1 MTTEEGQ
8 GGTAPQQSSP
18 SKKSPEPRR
27 VQKSTKTQSCR
38 ILLLDGSEI
47 NVEVEKKGKG
57 QSLFEEISKNLN
69 LVEKDYFGITY
80 RDAAD
85 QKYWLDPVKDIK
97 KQIRSGP
104 WVFSFNVKFYPPDP
118 SQLQEDIT
126 RYNLV
131 LQLRDDILKGKLPCS
146 FVTHALLGS
155 YIVQAELGDYDPEE
169 HGTDA
174 GYLSDFRFAPNQTR
188 DLEEKIMELHKT
200 HKGQTPAEAE
210 LHYLENAKKLAM
222 YGVDLHHARDSE
234 GVDIMLGV
242 CANGLLIYRDRLR
255 INRFA
260 WPKILKISYKRNN
273 FYIKIRPGEVFE
285 QFESTIGFKL
295 ANHRAAKRLWKV
307 CVEHHTFFRL
317 VQPEPPPKGKLF
329 HLGSKFRYSGRT
341 QFQTRQT
348 NALIDRP
355 APQFERISSKR
366 FHSLDGGYGAPRD
379 PVRPDETKIDRDD
392 SIPLE
397 AAAPPSDKV
406 PFADNDRINEPEAPS
421 VPCADS
427 EDEEEEAGR
436 SRDATSDE
444 GEYDGETG
452 RTFKSGEGEDEGE
465 RDEDGSPLPRGT
477 SYQTTTTTTTVTR
490 VTGPDGE
497 EEPDEERPQE
507 DESPISTQP
516 VHGVGVLKYIVDDY
530 PDRVQHDKE
539 GDVSV
544 PPYDEHFEVKYPGY
558 EIPEMPEESTVVTT
572 NTSETVLP
580 DDVQKDEHGQVIV
593 TKRTVVTTVRTVDG
607 VEINDTAQA
616 PQSDEEQNREEPEEL
631 APVDDSLE
639 KAEPE
644 EEEMVEMVA
653 TPSFE
658 AAPVV
663 KTAALKYQPGD
674 DDDTTATTDVPI
686 VHTETKTITYES
698 NETNDQPDAIDPGT
712 LQSAQ
717 TITSETHTTT
727 TTTHITKVS
736 SDITVKGG
744 VSETRV
750 EKKIVIQGDANIDHD
765 QALADAIQEA
775 TALNPDM
782 TVTKVVVHKEGDE
795 VVEEYT
801 QDQLQANGEN

>member
-1 MTTEEGQ
+1 MSTE
-8 GGTAPQQSSP
+8 GGPAGDTMETRQQQQSSP
-18 SKKSPEPRR
+18 SKKSPEHKKAPQRQRMQLCR
-27 VQKSTKTQSCR
+27 V
-38 ILLLDGSEI
+38 LLLDGAEMDC
-47 NVEVEKKGKG
+47 EVEKKSKG
-57 QSLFEEISKNLN
+57 QALFDKIAENLN
-69 LVEKDYFGITY
+69 IMEKDYFGITY

-85 QKYWLDPVKDIK
+85 QKYWLDPVKDMK
-97 KQIRSGP
+97 KQIRSGA

-118 SQLQEDIT
+118 AQLQEDIT
-126 RYNLV
+126 RYYLV

-155 YIVQAELGDYDPEE
+155 YIVQAEFGDYDPEE
-169 HGTDA
+169 HGTDPT
-174 GYLSDFRFAPNQTR
+174 YLSDLRFAPNQTR
-188 DLEEKIMELHKT
+188 ELEEKIMELHKT

-273 FYIKIRPGEVFE
+273 FYIKIRPGEFE

-355 APQFERISSKR
+355 APQFERIASKR

-379 PVRPDETKIDRDD
+379 QNRPDESKLGQVEPPVVD
-392 SIPLE
+392 E
-397 AAAPPSDKV
+397 AAPPPSERV
-406 PFADNDRINEPEAPS
+406 PYLDSERPAEPEEGRS

-436 SRDATSDE
+436 SRP
-444 GEYDGETG
+444 
-452 RTFKSGEGEDEGE
+452 GED
-465 RDEDGSPLPRGT
+465 DEEDKEDDGSPRKWGT
-477 SYQTTTTTTTVTR
+477 AYETTTVTTTVTR
-490 VTGPDGE
+490 STEGHTVEG
-497 EEPDEERPQE
+497 EPDQEPQPLE
-507 DESPISTQP
+507 DEA
-516 VHGVGVLKYIVDDY
+516 DA
-530 PDRVQHDKE
+530 E
-539 GDVSV
+539 
-544 PPYDEHFEVKYPGY
+544 DE
-558 EIPEMPEESTVVTT
+558 
-572 NTSETVLP
+572 
-580 DDVQKDEHGQVIV
+580 
-593 TKRTVVTTVRTVDG
+593 
-607 VEINDTAQA
+607 
-616 PQSDEEQNREEPEEL
+616 
-631 APVDDSLE
+631 
-639 KAEPE
+639 
-644 EEEMVEMVA
+644 EMVA
-653 TPSFE
+653 TPSFDV
-658 AAPVV
+658 APVV
-663 KTAALKYQPGD
+663 KTAALKYQPGE

-686 VHTETKTITYES
+686 VHTESKTITYES
-698 NETNDQPDAIDPGT
+698 NETNEEPEPIDPGQ

-727 TTTHITKVS
+727 TTTHITK
-736 SDITVKGG
+736 TVKGG

-765 QALADAIQEA
+765 QALADAIKEA

-795 VVEEYT
+795 VVEEVS
-801 QDQLQANGEN
+801 QDHVQENGEN

>member
-1 MTTEEGQ
+1 MSTE
-8 GGTAPQQSSP
+8 GGPAGDTMETRQQQQSSP
-18 SKKSPEPRR
+18 SKKSPEHKKAPQRQRMQLCR
-27 VQKSTKTQSCR
+27 V
-38 ILLLDGSEI
+38 LLLDGAEMDC
-47 NVEVEKKGKG
+47 EVEKKSKG
-57 QSLFEEISKNLN
+57 QALFDKIAENLN
-69 LVEKDYFGITY
+69 IMEKDYFGITY

-85 QKYWLDPVKDIK
+85 QKYWLDPVKDMK
-97 KQIRSGP
+97 KQIRSGA

-118 SQLQEDIT
+118 AQLQEDIT
-126 RYNLV
+126 RYYLV

-155 YIVQAELGDYDPEE
+155 YIVQAEFGDYDPEE
-169 HGTDA
+169 HGTDPT
-174 GYLSDFRFAPNQTR
+174 YLSDLRFAPNQTR
-188 DLEEKIMELHKT
+188 ELEEKIMELHKT

-273 FYIKIRPGEVFE
+273 FYIKIRPGEFE

-355 APQFERISSKR
+355 APQFERIASKR

-379 PVRPDETKIDRDD
+379 QNRPDESKLGQVEPPVVD
-392 SIPLE
+392 E
-397 AAAPPSDKV
+397 AAPPPSERV
-406 PFADNDRINEPEAPS
+406 PYLDSERPAEPEEGRPGE
-421 VPCADS
+421 D
-427 EDEEEEAGR
+427 DEE
-436 SRDATSDE
+436 D
-444 GEYDGETG
+444 
-452 RTFKSGEGEDEGE
+452 KED
-465 RDEDGSPLPRGT
+465 DGSPRKWGT
-477 SYQTTTTTTTVTR
+477 AYETTTVTTTVTR
-490 VTGPDGE
+490 STEGHTVEG
-497 EEPDEERPQE
+497 EPDQEPQPLE
-507 DESPISTQP
+507 DE
-516 VHGVGVLKYIVDDY
+516 
-530 PDRVQHDKE
+530 DKE
-539 GDVSV
+539 DEGAVVVPDDDVPEDS
-544 PPYDEHFEVKYPGY
+544 DR
-558 EIPEMPEESTVVTT
+558 IPEGYHVTKTYTTEEVPEYVEGEPGTHIIVTKKTTVVTSVSGT
-572 NTSETVLP
+572 DDP
-580 DDVQKDEHGQVIV
+580 DQVDYVQPVPQADAEDE
-593 TKRTVVTTVRTVDG
+593 
-607 VEINDTAQA
+607 
-616 PQSDEEQNREEPEEL
+616 
-631 APVDDSLE
+631 
-639 KAEPE
+639 
-644 EEEMVEMVA
+644 EMVA
-653 TPSFE
+653 TPSFDV
-658 AAPVV
+658 APVV
-663 KTAALKYQPGD
+663 KTAALKYQPGE

-686 VHTETKTITYES
+686 VHTESKTITYES
-698 NETNDQPDAIDPGT
+698 NETNEEPEPIDPGQ

-727 TTTHITKVS
+727 TTTHITK
-736 SDITVKGG
+736 TVKGG

-765 QALADAIQEA
+765 QALADAIKEA

-795 VVEEYT
+795 VVEEVS
-801 QDQLQANGEN
+801 QDHVQENGEN

>member
-1 MTTEEGQ
+1 MSTE
-8 GGTAPQQSSP
+8 GGPAGDTMETRQQQQSSP
-18 SKKSPEPRR
+18 SKKSPEHKKAPQRQRMQLCR
-27 VQKSTKTQSCR
+27 V
-38 ILLLDGSEI
+38 LLLDGAEMDC
-47 NVEVEKKGKG
+47 EVEKKSKG
-57 QSLFEEISKNLN
+57 QALFDKIAENLN
-69 LVEKDYFGITY
+69 IMEKDYFGITY

-85 QKYWLDPVKDIK
+85 QKYWLDPVKDMK
-97 KQIRSGP
+97 KQIRSGA

-118 SQLQEDIT
+118 AQLQEDIT
-126 RYNLV
+126 RYYLV

-155 YIVQAELGDYDPEE
+155 YIVQAEFGDYDPEE
-169 HGTDA
+169 HGTDPT
-174 GYLSDFRFAPNQTR
+174 YLSDLRFAPNQTR
-188 DLEEKIMELHKT
+188 ELEEKIMELHKT

-273 FYIKIRPGEVFE
+273 FYIKIRPGEFE

-355 APQFERISSKR
+355 APQFERIASKR

-379 PVRPDETKIDRDD
+379 QNRPDESKLGQVEPPVVD
-392 SIPLE
+392 E
-397 AAAPPSDKV
+397 AAPPPSERV
-406 PFADNDRINEPEAPS
+406 PYLDSERPAEPEEGRPGE
-421 VPCADS
+421 D
-427 EDEEEEAGR
+427 DEE
-436 SRDATSDE
+436 D
-444 GEYDGETG
+444 
-452 RTFKSGEGEDEGE
+452 KED
-465 RDEDGSPLPRGT
+465 DGSPRKWGT
-477 SYQTTTTTTTVTR
+477 AYETTTVTTTVTR
-490 VTGPDGE
+490 STEGHTVEG
-497 EEPDEERPQE
+497 EPDQEPQPLE
-507 DESPISTQP
+507 DE
-516 VHGVGVLKYIVDDY
+516 
-530 PDRVQHDKE
+530 DKE
-539 GDVSV
+539 DEGAVVVPDDDVPEDS
-544 PPYDEHFEVKYPGY
+544 DR
-558 EIPEMPEESTVVTT
+558 IPEGYHVTKTYTTEEVPEYVEGEPGTHIIVTKKTTVVTSVSGT
-572 NTSETVLP
+572 DDPDQVDYVQPVPQQP
-580 DDVQKDEHGQVIV
+580 DDEQKEED
-593 TKRTVVTTVRTVDG
+593 VVEE
-607 VEINDTAQA
+607 VE
-616 PQSDEEQNREEPEEL
+616 EEPEEV
-631 APVDDSLE
+631 APVDEPVQAD
-639 KAEPE
+639 AEDE
-644 EEEMVEMVA
+644 EMVA
-653 TPSFE
+653 TPSFDV
-658 AAPVV
+658 APVV
-663 KTAALKYQPGD
+663 KTAALKYQPGE

-686 VHTETKTITYES
+686 VHTESKTITYES
-698 NETNDQPDAIDPGT
+698 NETNEEPEPIDPGQ

-727 TTTHITKVS
+727 TTTHITK
-736 SDITVKGG
+736 TVKGG

-765 QALADAIQEA
+765 QALADAIKEA

-795 VVEEYT
+795 VVEEVS
-801 QDQLQANGEN
+801 QDHVQENGEN

>member
-1 MTTEEGQ
+1 MSTE
-8 GGTAPQQSSP
+8 GGPAGDTMETRQQQQSSP
-18 SKKSPEPRR
+18 SKKSPEHKKAPQRQRMQLCR
-27 VQKSTKTQSCR
+27 V
-38 ILLLDGSEI
+38 LLLDGAEMDC
-47 NVEVEKKGKG
+47 EVEKKSKG
-57 QSLFEEISKNLN
+57 QALFDKIAENLN
-69 LVEKDYFGITY
+69 IMEKDYFGITY

-85 QKYWLDPVKDIK
+85 QKYWLDPVKDMK
-97 KQIRSGP
+97 KQIRSGA

-118 SQLQEDIT
+118 AQLQEDIT
-126 RYNLV
+126 RYYLV

-155 YIVQAELGDYDPEE
+155 YIVQAEFGDYDPEE
-169 HGTDA
+169 HGTDPT
-174 GYLSDFRFAPNQTR
+174 YLSDLRFAPNQTR
-188 DLEEKIMELHKT
+188 ELEEKIMELHKT

-355 APQFERISSKR
+355 APQFERIASKR

-379 PVRPDETKIDRDD
+379 QNRPDESKLGQVEPPVVD
-392 SIPLE
+392 E
-397 AAAPPSDKV
+397 AAPPPSERV
-406 PFADNDRINEPEAPS
+406 PYLDSERPAEPEEGRS

-436 SRDATSDE
+436 SRP
-444 GEYDGETG
+444 
-452 RTFKSGEGEDEGE
+452 GED
-465 RDEDGSPLPRGT
+465 DEEDKEDDGSPRKWGT
-477 SYQTTTTTTTVTR
+477 AYETTTVTTTVTR
-490 VTGPDGE
+490 STEGHTVEG
-497 EEPDEERPQE
+497 EPDQEPQPLE
-507 DESPISTQP
+507 DESPKGERIDEHP
-516 VHGVGVLKYIVDDY
+516 EWGIGVTRYIGGDTY
-530 PDRVQHDKE
+530 PYDKQDKE
-539 GDVSV
+539 DEGAVVVPDDDVPEDS
-544 PPYDEHFEVKYPGY
+544 DR
-558 EIPEMPEESTVVTT
+558 IPEGYHVTKTYTTEEVPEYVEGEPGTHIIVTKKTTVVTSVSGT
-572 NTSETVLP
+572 DDPDQVDYVQPVPQQP
-580 DDVQKDEHGQVIV
+580 DDEQKEED
-593 TKRTVVTTVRTVDG
+593 VVEE
-607 VEINDTAQA
+607 VE
-616 PQSDEEQNREEPEEL
+616 EEPEEV
-631 APVDDSLE
+631 APVDEPVQAD
-639 KAEPE
+639 AEDE
-644 EEEMVEMVA
+644 EMVA
-653 TPSFE
+653 TPSFDV
-658 AAPVV
+658 APVV
-663 KTAALKYQPGD
+663 KTAALKYQPGE

-686 VHTETKTITYES
+686 VHTESKTITYES
-698 NETNDQPDAIDPGT
+698 NETNEEPEPIDPGQ

-727 TTTHITKVS
+727 TTTHITK
-736 SDITVKGG
+736 TVKGG

-765 QALADAIQEA
+765 QALADAIKEA

-795 VVEEYT
+795 VVEEVS
-801 QDQLQANGEN
+801 QDHVQENGEN

>member
-507 DESPISTQP
+507 DE
-516 VHGVGVLKYIVDDY
+516 
-530 PDRVQHDKE
+530 
-539 GDVSV
+539 
-544 PPYDEHFEVKYPGY
+544 
-558 EIPEMPEESTVVTT
+558 
-572 NTSETVLP
+572 
-580 DDVQKDEHGQVIV
+580 
-593 TKRTVVTTVRTVDG
+593 
-607 VEINDTAQA
+607 
-616 PQSDEEQNREEPEEL
+616 
-631 APVDDSLE
+631 
-639 KAEPE
+639 AEPE

>member
-1 MTTEEGQ
+1 MSTE
-8 GGTAPQQSSP
+8 GGPAGDTMETRQQQQSSP
-18 SKKSPEPRR
+18 SKKSPEHKKAPQRQRMQLCR
-27 VQKSTKTQSCR
+27 V
-38 ILLLDGSEI
+38 LLLDGAEMDC
-47 NVEVEKKGKG
+47 EVEKKSKG
-57 QSLFEEISKNLN
+57 QALFDKIAENLN
-69 LVEKDYFGITY
+69 IMEKDYFGITY

-85 QKYWLDPVKDIK
+85 QKYWLDPVKDMK
-97 KQIRSGP
+97 KQIRSGA

-118 SQLQEDIT
+118 AQLQEDIT
-126 RYNLV
+126 RYYLV

-155 YIVQAELGDYDPEE
+155 YIVQAEFGDYDPEE
-169 HGTDA
+169 HGTDPT
-174 GYLSDFRFAPNQTR
+174 YLSDLRFAPNQTR
-188 DLEEKIMELHKT
+188 ELEEKIMELHKT

-273 FYIKIRPGEVFE
+273 FYIKIRPGEFE

-355 APQFERISSKR
+355 APQFERIASKR

-379 PVRPDETKIDRDD
+379 QNRPDESKLGQVEPPVVD
-392 SIPLE
+392 E
-397 AAAPPSDKV
+397 AAPPPSERV
-406 PFADNDRINEPEAPS
+406 PYLDSERPAEPEEGRPGE
-421 VPCADS
+421 D
-427 EDEEEEAGR
+427 DEE
-436 SRDATSDE
+436 D
-444 GEYDGETG
+444 
-452 RTFKSGEGEDEGE
+452 KED
-465 RDEDGSPLPRGT
+465 DGSPRKWGT
-477 SYQTTTTTTTVTR
+477 AYETTTVTTTVTR
-490 VTGPDGE
+490 STEGHTVEG
-497 EEPDEERPQE
+497 EPDQEPQPLE
-507 DESPISTQP
+507 DEQ
-516 VHGVGVLKYIVDDY
+516 
-530 PDRVQHDKE
+530 DKE
-539 GDVSV
+539 DEGAVVVPDDDVPEDS
-544 PPYDEHFEVKYPGY
+544 DR
-558 EIPEMPEESTVVTT
+558 IPEGYHVTKTYTTEEVPEYVEGEPGTHIIVTKKTTVVTSVSGT
-572 NTSETVLP
+572 DDP
-580 DDVQKDEHGQVIV
+580 DQVDYVQPVPQADAEDE
-593 TKRTVVTTVRTVDG
+593 
-607 VEINDTAQA
+607 
-616 PQSDEEQNREEPEEL
+616 
-631 APVDDSLE
+631 
-639 KAEPE
+639 
-644 EEEMVEMVA
+644 EMVA
-653 TPSFE
+653 TPSFDV
-658 AAPVV
+658 APVV
-663 KTAALKYQPGD
+663 KTAALKYQPGE

-686 VHTETKTITYES
+686 VHTESKTITYES
-698 NETNDQPDAIDPGT
+698 NETNEEPEPIDPGQ

-727 TTTHITKVS
+727 TTTHITK
-736 SDITVKGG
+736 TVKGG

-765 QALADAIQEA
+765 QALADAIKEA

-795 VVEEYT
+795 VVEEVS
-801 QDQLQANGEN
+801 QDHVQENGEN

>member
-1 MTTEEGQ
+1 MSTE
-8 GGTAPQQSSP
+8 GGPAGDTMETRQQQQSSP
-18 SKKSPEPRR
+18 SKKSPEHKKAPQRQRMQLCR
-27 VQKSTKTQSCR
+27 V
-38 ILLLDGSEI
+38 LLLDGAEMDC
-47 NVEVEKKGKG
+47 EVEKKSKG
-57 QSLFEEISKNLN
+57 QALFDKIAENLN
-69 LVEKDYFGITY
+69 IMEKDYFGITY

-85 QKYWLDPVKDIK
+85 QKYWLDPVKDMK
-97 KQIRSGP
+97 KQIRSGA

-118 SQLQEDIT
+118 AQLQEDIT
-126 RYNLV
+126 RYYLV

-155 YIVQAELGDYDPEE
+155 YIVQAEFGDYDPEE
-169 HGTDA
+169 HGTDPT
-174 GYLSDFRFAPNQTR
+174 YLSDLRFAPNQTR
-188 DLEEKIMELHKT
+188 ELEEKIMELHKT

-355 APQFERISSKR
+355 APQFERIASKR

-379 PVRPDETKIDRDD
+379 QNRPDESKLGQVEPPVVD
-392 SIPLE
+392 E
-397 AAAPPSDKV
+397 AAPPPSERV
-406 PFADNDRINEPEAPS
+406 PYLDSERPAEPEEGRPGE
-421 VPCADS
+421 D
-427 EDEEEEAGR
+427 DEE
-436 SRDATSDE
+436 D
-444 GEYDGETG
+444 
-452 RTFKSGEGEDEGE
+452 KED
-465 RDEDGSPLPRGT
+465 DGSPRKWGT
-477 SYQTTTTTTTVTR
+477 AYETTTVTTTVTR
-490 VTGPDGE
+490 STEGHTVEG
-497 EEPDEERPQE
+497 EPDQEPQPLE
-507 DESPISTQP
+507 DEQ
-516 VHGVGVLKYIVDDY
+516 
-530 PDRVQHDKE
+530 DKE
-539 GDVSV
+539 DEGAVVVPDDDVPEDS
-544 PPYDEHFEVKYPGY
+544 DR
-558 EIPEMPEESTVVTT
+558 IPEGYHVTKTYTTEEVPEYVEGEPGTHIIVTKKTTVVTSVSGT
-572 NTSETVLP
+572 DDP
-580 DDVQKDEHGQVIV
+580 DQVDYVQPVPQADAEDE
-593 TKRTVVTTVRTVDG
+593 
-607 VEINDTAQA
+607 
-616 PQSDEEQNREEPEEL
+616 
-631 APVDDSLE
+631 
-639 KAEPE
+639 
-644 EEEMVEMVA
+644 EMVA
-653 TPSFE
+653 TPSFDV
-658 AAPVV
+658 APVV
-663 KTAALKYQPGD
+663 KTAALKYQPGE

-686 VHTETKTITYES
+686 VHTESKTITYES
-698 NETNDQPDAIDPGT
+698 NETNEEPEPIDPGQ

-727 TTTHITKVS
+727 TTTHITK
-736 SDITVKGG
+736 TVKGG

-765 QALADAIQEA
+765 QALADAIKEA

-795 VVEEYT
+795 VVEEVS
-801 QDQLQANGEN
+801 QDHVQENGEN

>member
-1 MTTEEGQ
+1 MSTE
-8 GGTAPQQSSP
+8 GGPAGDTMETRQQQQSSP
-18 SKKSPEPRR
+18 SKKSPEHKKAPQRQRMQLCR
-27 VQKSTKTQSCR
+27 V
-38 ILLLDGSEI
+38 LLLDGAEMDC
-47 NVEVEKKGKG
+47 EVEKKSKG
-57 QSLFEEISKNLN
+57 QALFDKIAENLN
-69 LVEKDYFGITY
+69 IMEKDYFGITY

-85 QKYWLDPVKDIK
+85 QKYWLDPVKDMK
-97 KQIRSGP
+97 KQIRSGA

-118 SQLQEDIT
+118 AQLQEDIT
-126 RYNLV
+126 RYYLV

-155 YIVQAELGDYDPEE
+155 YIVQAEFGDYDPEE
-169 HGTDA
+169 HGTDPT
-174 GYLSDFRFAPNQTR
+174 YLSDLRFAPNQTR
-188 DLEEKIMELHKT
+188 ELEEKIMELHKT

-355 APQFERISSKR
+355 APQFERIASKR

-379 PVRPDETKIDRDD
+379 QNRPDESKLGQVEPPVVD
-392 SIPLE
+392 E
-397 AAAPPSDKV
+397 AAPPPSERV
-406 PFADNDRINEPEAPS
+406 PYLDSERPAEPEEGRS

-436 SRDATSDE
+436 SRP
-444 GEYDGETG
+444 
-452 RTFKSGEGEDEGE
+452 GED
-465 RDEDGSPLPRGT
+465 DEEDKEDDGSPRKWGT
-477 SYQTTTTTTTVTR
+477 AYETTTVTTTVTR
-490 VTGPDGE
+490 STEGHTVEG
-497 EEPDEERPQE
+497 EPDQEPQPLE
-507 DESPISTQP
+507 DEA
-516 VHGVGVLKYIVDDY
+516 DA
-530 PDRVQHDKE
+530 E
-539 GDVSV
+539 
-544 PPYDEHFEVKYPGY
+544 DE
-558 EIPEMPEESTVVTT
+558 
-572 NTSETVLP
+572 
-580 DDVQKDEHGQVIV
+580 
-593 TKRTVVTTVRTVDG
+593 
-607 VEINDTAQA
+607 
-616 PQSDEEQNREEPEEL
+616 
-631 APVDDSLE
+631 
-639 KAEPE
+639 
-644 EEEMVEMVA
+644 EMVA
-653 TPSFE
+653 TPSFDV
-658 AAPVV
+658 APVV
-663 KTAALKYQPGD
+663 KTAALKYQPGE

-686 VHTETKTITYES
+686 VHTESKTITYES
-698 NETNDQPDAIDPGT
+698 NETNEEPEPIDPGQ

-727 TTTHITKVS
+727 TTTHITK
-736 SDITVKGG
+736 TVKGG

-765 QALADAIQEA
+765 QALADAIKEA

-795 VVEEYT
+795 VVEEVS
-801 QDQLQANGEN
+801 QDHVQENGEN

>member
-1 MTTEEGQ
+1 MSTE
-8 GGTAPQQSSP
+8 GGPAGDTMETRQQQQSSP
-18 SKKSPEPRR
+18 SKKSPEHKKAPQRQRMQLCR
-27 VQKSTKTQSCR
+27 V
-38 ILLLDGSEI
+38 LLLDGAEMDC
-47 NVEVEKKGKG
+47 EVEKKSKG
-57 QSLFEEISKNLN
+57 QALFDKIAENLN
-69 LVEKDYFGITY
+69 IMEKDYFGITY

-85 QKYWLDPVKDIK
+85 QKYWLDPVKDMK
-97 KQIRSGP
+97 KQIRSGA

-118 SQLQEDIT
+118 AQLQEDIT
-126 RYNLV
+126 RYYLV

-155 YIVQAELGDYDPEE
+155 YIVQAEFGDYDPEE
-169 HGTDA
+169 HGTDPT
-174 GYLSDFRFAPNQTR
+174 YLSDLRFAPNQTR
-188 DLEEKIMELHKT
+188 ELEEKIMELHKT

-355 APQFERISSKR
+355 APQFERIASKR

-379 PVRPDETKIDRDD
+379 QNRPDESKLGQVEPPVVD
-392 SIPLE
+392 E
-397 AAAPPSDKV
+397 AAPPPSERV
-406 PFADNDRINEPEAPS
+406 PYLDSERPAEPEEGRPGE
-421 VPCADS
+421 D
-427 EDEEEEAGR
+427 DEE
-436 SRDATSDE
+436 D
-444 GEYDGETG
+444 
-452 RTFKSGEGEDEGE
+452 KED
-465 RDEDGSPLPRGT
+465 DGSPRKWGT
-477 SYQTTTTTTTVTR
+477 AYETTTVTTTVTR
-490 VTGPDGE
+490 STEGHTVEG
-497 EEPDEERPQE
+497 EPDQEPQPLE
-507 DESPISTQP
+507 DE
-516 VHGVGVLKYIVDDY
+516 
-530 PDRVQHDKE
+530 DKE
-539 GDVSV
+539 DEGAVVVPDDDVPEDS
-544 PPYDEHFEVKYPGY
+544 DR
-558 EIPEMPEESTVVTT
+558 IPEGYHVTKTYTTEEVPEYVEGEPGTHIIVTKKTTVVTSVSGT
-572 NTSETVLP
+572 DDP
-580 DDVQKDEHGQVIV
+580 DQVDYVQPVPQADAEDE
-593 TKRTVVTTVRTVDG
+593 
-607 VEINDTAQA
+607 
-616 PQSDEEQNREEPEEL
+616 
-631 APVDDSLE
+631 
-639 KAEPE
+639 
-644 EEEMVEMVA
+644 EMVA
-653 TPSFE
+653 TPSFDV
-658 AAPVV
+658 APVV
-663 KTAALKYQPGD
+663 KTAALKYQPGE

-686 VHTETKTITYES
+686 VHTESKTITYES
-698 NETNDQPDAIDPGT
+698 NETNEEPEPIDPGQ

-727 TTTHITKVS
+727 TTTHITK
-736 SDITVKGG
+736 TVKGG

-765 QALADAIQEA
+765 QALADAIKEA

-795 VVEEYT
+795 VVEEVS
-801 QDQLQANGEN
+801 QDHVQENGEN

>member
-8 GGTAPQQSSP
+8 AETAAVEENRPPPPQQRSP
-18 SKKSPEPRR
+18 VKKSPEPKRAPSR
-27 VQKSTKTQSCR
+27 HPKMQSAK
-38 ILLLDGSEI
+38 ILLMDSTE
-47 NVEVEKKGKG
+47 VMCEVEKKSKG
-57 QSLFEEISKNLN
+57 QALLDKVCDNMNLM
-69 LVEKDYFGITY
+69 EKDYFGLTY

-97 KQIRSGP
+97 KQIRSGT
-104 WVFSFNVKFYPPDP
+104 WVFNFNVKFYPPDP

-126 RYNLV
+126 RYHLV

-169 HGTDA
+169 HGTDPT
-174 GYLSDFRFAPNQTR
+174 YLSDFRFAPNQAR
-188 DLEEKIMELHKT
+188 ELEEKIMELHKT

-355 APQFERISSKR
+355 SPAFERISSKR
-366 FHSLDGGYGAPRD
+366 FHSLDGGYGPPRD
-379 PVRPDETKIDRDD
+379 ANRPDETKPNKDD
-392 SIPLE
+392 VQPVADE
-397 AAAPPSDKV
+397 KV
-406 PFADNDRINEPEAPS
+406 PFADNERGGPGPGGEP
-421 VPCADS
+421 
-427 EDEEEEAGR
+427 DETR
-436 SRDATSDE
+436 QDATSDE

-452 RTFKSGEGEDEGE
+452 YTHKPGDENQE
-465 RDEDGSPLPRGT
+465 GSPHRWGT
-477 SYQTTTTTTTVTR
+477 SYEMKTTTTTVSHVR
-490 VTGPDGE
+490 DGYPVGTDDQDK
-497 EEPDEERPQE
+497 EPEPE
-507 DESPISTQP
+507 DEPKQTTESPVRGRVP
-516 VHGVGVLKYIVDDY
+516 VGGMPHQFD
-530 PDRVQHDKE
+530 
-539 GDVSV
+539 
-544 PPYDEHFEVKYPGY
+544 
-558 EIPEMPEESTVVTT
+558 PEDNTVVTRT
-572 NTSETVLP
+572 YTTEVPPPEGQPREYGTVITKETVIQTSVQRVPGSYP
-580 DDVQKDEHGQVIV
+580 DYGGPAV
-593 TKRTVVTTVRTVDG
+593 
-607 VEINDTAQA
+607 APYA
-616 PQSDEEQNREEPEEL
+616 PQSSDEEIDDDNVADTKEPEETAPSYLDEYL
-631 APVDDSLE
+631 AEQADEDD
-639 KAEPE
+639 
-644 EEEMVEMVA
+644 EEMLA

-698 NETNDQPDAIDPGT
+698 NETNEDENTDIDPST

-727 TTTHITKVS
+727 TTTHITK
-736 SDITVKGG
+736 TVKGG

-750 EKKIVIQGDANIDHD
+750 EKKIVIQGDADIDHD
-765 QALADAIQEA
+765 QALADAIKEA

-795 VVEEYT
+795 VVEHVQE
-801 QDQLQANGEN
+801 NGNGSI

>member
-1 MTTEEGQ
+1 MSTE
-8 GGTAPQQSSP
+8 GGPAGDTMETRQQQQSSP
-18 SKKSPEPRR
+18 SKKSPEHKKAPQRQRMQLCR
-27 VQKSTKTQSCR
+27 V
-38 ILLLDGSEI
+38 LLLDGAEMDC
-47 NVEVEKKGKG
+47 EVEKKSKG
-57 QSLFEEISKNLN
+57 QALFDKIAENLN
-69 LVEKDYFGITY
+69 IMEKDYFGITY

-85 QKYWLDPVKDIK
+85 QKYWLDPVKDMK
-97 KQIRSGP
+97 KQIRSGA

-118 SQLQEDIT
+118 AQLQEDIT
-126 RYNLV
+126 RYYLV

-155 YIVQAELGDYDPEE
+155 YIVQAEFGDYDPEE
-169 HGTDA
+169 HGTDPT
-174 GYLSDFRFAPNQTR
+174 YLSDLRFAPNQTR
-188 DLEEKIMELHKT
+188 ELEEKIMELHKT

-355 APQFERISSKR
+355 APQFERIASKR

-379 PVRPDETKIDRDD
+379 QNRPDESKLGQVEPPVVD
-392 SIPLE
+392 E
-397 AAAPPSDKV
+397 AAPPPSERV
-406 PFADNDRINEPEAPS
+406 PYLDSERPAEPEEGRPGE
-421 VPCADS
+421 D
-427 EDEEEEAGR
+427 DEE
-436 SRDATSDE
+436 D
-444 GEYDGETG
+444 
-452 RTFKSGEGEDEGE
+452 KED
-465 RDEDGSPLPRGT
+465 DGSPRKWGT
-477 SYQTTTTTTTVTR
+477 AYETTTVTTTVTR
-490 VTGPDGE
+490 STEGHTVEG
-497 EEPDEERPQE
+497 EPDQEPQPLE
-507 DESPISTQP
+507 DEQ
-516 VHGVGVLKYIVDDY
+516 
-530 PDRVQHDKE
+530 DKE
-539 GDVSV
+539 DEGAVVVPDDDVPEDS
-544 PPYDEHFEVKYPGY
+544 DR
-558 EIPEMPEESTVVTT
+558 IPEGYHVTKTYTTEEVPEYVEGEPGTHIIVTKKTTVVTSVSGT
-572 NTSETVLP
+572 DDPDQVDYVQPVPQP
-580 DDVQKDEHGQVIV
+580 DDEQKEED
-593 TKRTVVTTVRTVDG
+593 VVEE
-607 VEINDTAQA
+607 VE
-616 PQSDEEQNREEPEEL
+616 EEPEEV
-631 APVDDSLE
+631 APVDEPVQAD
-639 KAEPE
+639 AEDE
-644 EEEMVEMVA
+644 EMVA
-653 TPSFE
+653 TPSFDV
-658 AAPVV
+658 APVV
-663 KTAALKYQPGD
+663 KTAALKYQPGE

-686 VHTETKTITYES
+686 VHTESKTITYES
-698 NETNDQPDAIDPGT
+698 NETNEEPEPIDPGQ

-727 TTTHITKVS
+727 TTTHITK
-736 SDITVKGG
+736 TVKGG

-765 QALADAIQEA
+765 QALADAIKEA

-795 VVEEYT
+795 VVEEVS
-801 QDQLQANGEN
+801 QDHVQENGEN